1 MSPRRVLLVMGT
13 RPEAIKLAPVLRAL
27 RARPADFL
35 PIVCSTGQHR
45 EMLDQVFELFG
56 ITPDVDLRVMTHNQ
70 GLAGLTAQVLTG
82 IDGVLE
88 REKPDLVLVQGDTTS
103 TFVGALAAFYRRIPV
118 GHVEAGLRTWDRF
131 APFPEEI
138 NRTLAGHVA
147 DIHFAPTDR
156 ARQNLLREGLPE
168 SAIHVTGN
176 TGIDAFLD
184 VAGRPEPAGGY
195 PWSKHAGP
203 LVAITAHRR
212 ESFGEGFV
220 RICAALR
227 LLAQSRPDTLFVY
240 PVHRNPNV
248 KGPVEKEL
256 SDIPNLMLIEPMPY
270 LPFCHLLKRSTI
282 ILTDSGGIQEEAPS
296 LEKPVLVLRE
306 TTERPEAVDAG
317 TAILVG
323 TDVGKILTQASR
335 LLDCPEERAKMTQG
349 KNPFGDGKASERI
362 AELLAGFR
370 PHRQDPR

>member
-1 MSPRRVLLVMGT
+1 MSARRVLLVLGT
-13 RPEAIKLAPVLRAL
+13 RPEAIKLAPVLSAL
-27 RARPADFL
+27 RGRPTDFL

-138 NRTLAGHVA
+138 NRTLAGHLA
-147 DIHFAPTDR
+147 DIHFAPTER
-156 ARQNLLREGLPE
+156 ARQNLLREGLPAD
-168 SAIHVTGN
+168 AIHITGN

-184 VAGRPEPAGGY
+184 VAGRPEPGGGY
-195 PWSKHAGP
+195 PWSAHAGP

-212 ESFGEGFV
+212 ESFGDGFV

-227 LLAQSRPDTLFVY
+227 RLAEARPDTLFVY

-248 KGPVEKEL
+248 KGPVERDL
-256 SDIPNLMLIEPMPY
+256 SGLPNLLLVEPLPY

-296 LEKPVLVLRE
+296 LQKPVLVLRA
-306 TTERPEAVDAG
+306 TTERPEAVEAG

-323 TDVGKILTQASR
+323 TDVDAILSHATR
-335 LLDCPEERAKMTQG
+335 LLDSADARAAMTRG
-349 KNPFGDGKASERI
+349 GNPFGDGHASERI
-362 AELLAGFR
+362 ADLLAR
-370 PHRQDPR
+370 MATRR

>member
-27 RARPADFL
+27 RARPADFV
-35 PIVCSTGQHR
+35 PVVCSTGQHR

-70 GLAGLTAQVLTG
+70 GLAGLSAQVLTG
-82 IDGVLE
+82 IDAVLE
-88 REKPDLVLVQGDTTS
+88 SEKPDLVLVQGDTTS
-103 TFVGALAAFYRRIPV
+103 TFVGALAAFYRRIQV

-147 DIHFAPTDR
+147 DIHFAPTES

-168 SAIHVTGN
+168 KAIHVTGN

-195 PWSKHAGP
+195 PWSAHDGP

-227 LLAQSRPDTLFVY
+227 LLAEARPDTLFVY

-248 KGPVEKEL
+248 KGPVERAL
-256 SDIPNLMLIEPMPY
+256 GGLPNLLLIEPLPY
-270 LPFCHLLKRSTI
+270 GPFCHLLKRSTL

-296 LEKPVLVLRE
+296 LQKPVLVLRD
-306 TTERPEAVDAG
+306 TTERMEAVEAG

-323 TDVGKILTQASR
+323 TDVERITAHAVR
-335 LLDCPEERAKMTQG
+335 LLDSSEARDAMTRG
-349 KNPFGDGKASERI
+349 GNPFGDGHAADRI
-362 AELLAGFR
+362 ADLLAR
-370 PHRQDPR
+370 IETRR